1 MKVLSLFSGIGAFEK
16 ALDRLEVSYE
26 LVNYCE
32 IDKYAAKAYS
42 MIHGCSEEKNL
53 GDITKVDTSKLPSDI
68 DLTTYGFPCQDIS
81 LAGKQKG
88 FEAEGERT
96 RSGLFF
102 EALRIIEDVKPRIAI
117 AENVKNLT
125 SKKFKKEFDIVLSSL
140 EQAGYNNYW
149 QVLNAKDYGIPQNRE
164 RVFIVSIRKDVD
176 NGMFE
181 FPDPFELELRLKDM
195 LENEVDEKYYLSQ
208 ELTEKIRYRLGDKE
222 YNLLGGM
229 QKNQSVKEDGIS
241 TTLTSSMGA
250 GGGYVPMINEPVR
263 KYGIFD
269 DEKGKHQAGS
279 VWETEGLAPT
289 LDTMQGG
296 YRQPCIEIKEKT
308 KKGYKEAYE
317 GDGIYLDRPHQKRG
331 CVQHGMVQTLKTS
344 GNDVGVVTK
353 SLRIRK
359 LTPLECFRLMG
370 FSDED
375 FNKVVGISNT
385 QLYKMAGNS
394 IVVNVLVHLF
404 KSLFEALET
413 NEHKEIIEQLALFEI
428 DERVEHLEN
437 NMTIDTSQQYH
448 LEKMVKNKVV
458 KMLGGKNS
466 SAYLKC
472 SKKVFSQLWRD
483 YKDYFKIPSYRDTLK
498 AKYKEAENYILNWQ
512 PEYNLMIEICN
523 YRD

>member
-81 LAGKQKG
+81 LAGKQRG

-149 QVLNAKDYGIPQNRE
+149 RVLNAKDYGIPQNRE

-222 YNLLGGM
+222 YNLLGGI

-317 GDGIYLDRPHQKRG
+317 GDGIYLDRSHQKRG

-344 GNDVGVVTK
+344 GNHVGVVTK

-375 FNKVVGISNT
+375 FNKIVGISNT

-394 IVVNVLVHLF
+394 IVVNVLVHIF

-413 NEHKEIIEQLALFEI
+413 NEHKEIIEQPALFEI
-428 DERVEHLEN
+428 DRGEVIMEGIKEEKQTNGSMIKWNEIDSLIGKPVFDKGNETWRVLAGYKRIADEFFVAFTDYDGFED
-437 NMTIDTSQQYH
+437 IDLNCTNLYRN
-448 LEKMVKNKVV
+448 EETTY
-458 KMLGGKNS
+458 KNS
-466 SAYLKC
+466 Y
-472 SKKVFSQLWRD
+472 
-483 YKDYFKIPSYRDTLK
+483 
-498 AKYKEAENYILNWQ
+498 
-512 PEYNLMIEICN
+512 
-523 YRD
+523 

>member
-81 LAGKQKG
+81 LAGKQRG

-370 FSDED
+370 FGDED
-375 FNKVVGISNT
+375 FNKIVGISNT

-413 NEHKEIIEQLALFEI
+413 NEHKEIIEQPALFEI
-428 DERVEHLEN
+428 DRGEVIMVGIKEEKQTNGSMIKWNEIDSLIGKPVFDKGNEMWRVLAGYKRIADEFFVAFTDYDGFED
-437 NMTIDTSQQYH
+437 IDLNCTNLYRN
-448 LEKMVKNKVV
+448 EEMAY
-458 KMLGGKNS
+458 KNS
-466 SAYLKC
+466 Y
-472 SKKVFSQLWRD
+472 
-483 YKDYFKIPSYRDTLK
+483 
-498 AKYKEAENYILNWQ
+498 
-512 PEYNLMIEICN
+512 
-523 YRD
+523 

>member
-81 LAGKQKG
+81 LAGKQRG

-317 GDGIYLDRPHQKRG
+317 RDGIYLDRPHQKRG

-370 FSDED
+370 FGDED
-375 FNKVVGISNT
+375 FNKIVGISNT

-413 NEHKEIIEQLALFEI
+413 NEHKEIIEQPALFEI
-428 DERVEHLEN
+428 DRGEVIMVGIKEEKQTNGSMIKWNEIDSLIGKPVFDKGNEMWRVLAGYKRIADEFFVAFTDYDGFED
-437 NMTIDTSQQYH
+437 IDLNCTNLYRN
-448 LEKMVKNKVV
+448 EEMAY
-458 KMLGGKNS
+458 KNS
-466 SAYLKC
+466 Y
-472 SKKVFSQLWRD
+472 
-483 YKDYFKIPSYRDTLK
+483 
-498 AKYKEAENYILNWQ
+498 
-512 PEYNLMIEICN
+512 
-523 YRD
+523 

>member
-81 LAGKQKG
+81 LAGKQRG

-241 TTLTSSMGA
+241 TTLTSSMGT

-331 CVQHGMVQTLKTS
+331 CVQHGMIQTLKTS

-375 FNKVVGISNT
+375 FNKIVGISNT

-394 IVVNVLVHLF
+394 IVVNVLVHIF

-413 NEHKEIIEQLALFEI
+413 NEHKEIIEQPALFEI
-428 DERVEHLEN
+428 DRGEVIMEGIKEEKQTNGSMIKWNEIDSLIGKPVFDKGNETWRVLAGYKRIADEFFVAFTDYDGFED
-437 NMTIDTSQQYH
+437 IDLNCTNLYRN
-448 LEKMVKNKVV
+448 EETAY
-458 KMLGGKNS
+458 KNS
-466 SAYLKC
+466 Y
-472 SKKVFSQLWRD
+472 
-483 YKDYFKIPSYRDTLK
+483 
-498 AKYKEAENYILNWQ
+498 
-512 PEYNLMIEICN
+512 
-523 YRD
+523 